1 MGRKTFVLD
10 TTVFLHDPMALS
22 KFENSDVIIP
32 IAVLH
37 ELDKIKRSNDMLG
50 KNARGVLRQIEKLE
64 GDIFSGIKLSN
75 GSYISVYIQRSKP
88 KSSAF
93 HYNLDNY
100 KHQILLTAFTLQA
113 EGKDVVVLISKDFIL
128 RLKAQSL
135 GLLAQD
141 YVNIK
146 ALESRAY
153 SGKRD
158 VELSKL
164 DADKANQKGV
174 IDVGHLDPFY
184 PNEYAVIKSGGNTKL
199 FAKYCSEQ
207 EGLKVIS
214 KAGQKVWGISPLND
228 EQSCAMD
235 LLLNDKVPLV
245 SLVGPAGTG
254 KTLLALACALAKVF
268 DEGVYG
274 RILVTR
280 PIMPLGK
287 DIGFL
292 PGSKEEKI
300 FHWMQ
305 PIYDNL
311 EFICGISGGGQAG
324 AETKQWIMDSEKIE
338 LEAVTYIRGR
348 SLAKTFMIIDEAQN
362 LTPHEVKTIISRAG
376 KGTKVVLAGDPSQID
391 NPYLSEDSNA
401 LSYVIQHFKPEAVF
415 GHIVLHKTERSELAA
430 IAARIL

>member
-10 TTVFLHDPMALS
+10 TTVLLHDPMALN
-22 KFENSDVIIP
+22 KFDASDVIVP

-37 ELDKIKRSNDMLG
+37 ELDRLKRNNDMLG
-50 KNARGVLRQIEKLE
+50 KNARQVLRQIEKLE
-64 GDIFSGIKLSN
+64 GDIFSGVKHTN
-75 GSYISVYIQRSKP
+75 GSYISVYIQRTKP
-88 KSSAF
+88 KSEVF
-93 HYNLDNY
+93 HYSLDNF
-100 KHQILLTAFTLQA
+100 KHQILLTAFTLKQ
-113 EGKDVVVLISKDFIL
+113 EGREVVVLISKDFIL

-135 GLLAQD
+135 GIDAQD

-146 ALESRAY
+146 ALESRSYA
-153 SGKRD
+153 GKRD

-164 DADKANQKGV
+164 DADQATQKGV

-199 FAKYCSEQ
+199 FAKYCSEN
-207 EGLKVIS
+207 EGLKVIGS
-214 KAGQKVWGISPLND
+214 AGKKVWGIAPLND

-235 LLLNDKVPLV
+235 LLLNDNIPLV

-254 KTLLALACALAKVF
+254 KTLMALACALSKVF
-268 DEGVYG
+268 DESIYN

-300 FHWMQ
+300 MHWMQ

-311 EFICGISGGGQAG
+311 EFICGLSGSQG
-324 AETKQWIMDSEKIE
+324 AETKQWIIDSEKIE

-348 SLAKTFMIIDEAQN
+348 SLSKTFMIIDEAQN

-401 LSYVIQHFKPEAVF
+401 LSYVIQHFKPESVF
-415 GHIVLHKTERSELAA
+415 GHMVFNKTERSKLAA
-430 IAARIL
+430 IAAKIL